1 MCVEYQ
7 LGKSTVLKTKSNKN
21 TQKVESA
28 NRRKKCSLP
37 KNITFKRN
45 FHGRVHSTVHNC
57 NYGHGESLVKLS
69 QSIGCPISACSSVAQ
84 HLKSKQDI
92 YISQIKCIKQVQYI
106 REKNVRKGHFF
117 TNSMRNIKKK
127 RIIRKGN

>member
-7 LGKSTVLKTKSNKN
+7 LGKSTVLKTKLNKN

-57 NYGHGESLVKLS
+57 NYGHGESLVKLC

-84 HLKSKQDI
+84 HLKSKQYI
-92 YISQIKCIKQVQYI
+92 YLRDKMYKASTVYK
-106 REKNVRKGHFF
+106 RKK
-117 TNSMRNIKKK
+117 M
-127 RIIRKGN
+127 